1 MSVLMQEMG
10 ERALRLGV
18 PFSVQLD
25 LTYRCNEQCVPCYLD
40 HDDHG
45 EMTTVE
51 IKRLLKEMAEAGV
64 FILTLSGGEIFMRK
78 DFFEILEYAR
88 ELTFCI
94 KLKTNAVLIREAQA
108 ARLRDLGV
116 ESIQVSIYSGRPE
129 VHDAITKVAGSFRRS
144 VAAIRFLRAQGLK
157 VVIANVLMTENMRD
171 HHGVRVLADEL
182 GVKYT
187 LDPTITPMMDGDR
200 SILDLKAGVSELH
213 TLFRDEAYISN
224 VDEFCAP
231 PPAPDAD
238 SMNSLPCS
246 AGHTACYVSPYGEF
260 YPCVQFPLS
269 CGNVRQQR
277 FIDIWRNSEQL
288 KEIRSIRL
296 RDLSSCSQ
304 CAHGSTC
311 TRCPGLAFME
321 GNMRGPSTADCE
333 KSFARTGIPS
343 KNLLAKK
350 ETASP
355 PPRQLV
361 QIQIVPAITGS
372 RLSGI
377 GVPASAVAS

>member
-1 MSVLMQEMG
+1 MQEVTD
-10 ERALRLGV
+10 RALQLGV

-25 LTYRCNEQCVPCYLD
+25 LTYRCNEHCVHCYLD

-51 IKRLLKEMAEAGV
+51 IKHLLAEMAEAGV

-78 DFFEILEYAR
+78 DFFEILEHAR
-88 ELTFCI
+88 ALTFCI

-108 ARLRDLGV
+108 FRLRELGI
-116 ESIQVSIYSGRPE
+116 ESIQVSIYSHRPE
-129 VHDAITKVAGSFRRS
+129 VHDAITKVPGSLRRS
-144 VAAIRFLRAQGLK
+144 INAIRFLKSQGLK
-157 VVIANVLMTENMRD
+157 VIIADVLMTENMQD
-171 HHGVRVLADEL
+171 YHGVRALADEL
-182 GVKYT
+182 GAEFA
-187 LDPTITPMMDGDR
+187 LDPTVTPMMDGGR
-200 SILDLKAGVSELH
+200 STLDLNAGEAALRA
-213 TLFRDEAYISN
+213 LFRDETYVGN
-224 VDEFCAP
+224 VDEFCTP
-231 PPAPDAD
+231 PPAPSEN
-238 SMNSLPCS
+238 SMDSLPCS
-246 AGHTACYVSPYGEF
+246 AGHTACHVSPYGEF

-277 FIDIWRNSEQL
+277 FDDIWRNSEQL
-288 KEIRSIRL
+288 KEVRSIRL

-333 KSFARTGIPS
+333 KSFARTGISS

-350 ETASP
+350 EKASP
-355 PPRQLV
+355 GRLI
-361 QIQIVPAITGS
+361 QIQLVPAITGG

-377 GVPASAVAS
+377 GNPAAAAGA

>member
-1 MSVLMQEMG
+1 MSALMQQMS

-18 PFSVQLD
+18 PLSVQLD
-25 LTYRCNEQCVPCYLD
+25 LTYRCNEKCIHCYLD

-51 IKRLLKEMAEAGV
+51 IKHLLKEMAEAGV
-64 FILTLSGGEIFMRK
+64 FILTLSGGEIFLRK

-88 ELTFCI
+88 SLTFCI

-116 ESIQVSIYSGRPE
+116 ESIQISIYSHRPE
-129 VHDAITKVAGSFRRS
+129 VHDAITKVPGSLRRS
-144 VAAIRFLRAQGLK
+144 INAIRFLRSQGLK
-157 VVIANVLMTENMRD
+157 VVIGNVLMTQNMQD
-171 HHGVRVLADEL
+171 YHGVRALAEEIDAQ
-182 GVKYT
+182 YT

-200 SILDLKAGVSELH
+200 STVELNAGESALRA
-213 TLFRDEAYISN
+213 LFRDEAFVGN
-224 VDEFCAP
+224 AEEFCAL
-231 PPAPDAD
+231 PPAPGESD
-238 SMNSLPCS
+238 MQSLPCS

-269 CGNVRQQR
+269 CGNVRQQP

-288 KEIRSIRL
+288 KEVRSIRL

-333 KSFARTGIPS
+333 KSYARTGIPS

-350 ETASP
+350 ENASP
-355 PPRQLV
+355 PRLV
-361 QIQIVPAITGS
+361 QIQLVPAITGS
-372 RLSGI
+372 RLSSMSSS
-377 GVPASAVAS
+377 ASAMGA